1 MTRPTGTKAENDF
14 TATSSVSMAFDSTE
28 ISRIGELTDGSCSV
42 PSSWILPTLKASFSS
57 GAEITPV
64 RK

>member
-14 TATSSVSMAFDSTE
+14 TATSSVSMAFDRTE
-28 ISRIGELTDGSCSV
+28 ISRIGEVTDGNCSV
-42 PSSWILPTLKASFSS
+42 PSSWILPTLRASLSS
-57 GAEITPV
+57 GAEITLV